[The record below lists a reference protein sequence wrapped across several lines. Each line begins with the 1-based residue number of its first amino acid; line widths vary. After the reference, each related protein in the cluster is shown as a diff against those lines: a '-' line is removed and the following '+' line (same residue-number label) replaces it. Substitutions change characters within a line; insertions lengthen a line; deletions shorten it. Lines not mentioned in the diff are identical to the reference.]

1 MTNEQ
6 QRVVHVNGA
15 QENLA
20 AATVSELLAGHLAR
34 RELDLRGIAVALNGR
49 VIPRAAWNTTALK
62 DGDAIEIVRAM
73 RGG

>member
-1 MTNEQ
+1 MNNEQ

-15 QENLA
+15 RENLA
-20 AATVSELLAGHLAR
+20 AATVSELLAG
-34 RELDLRGIAVALNGR
+34 REIDLRGIAVALNGR
-49 VIPRAAWNTTALK
+49 VVPRAAWETTVLK

>member
-1 MTNEQ
+1 MNNEQ

-15 QENLA
+15 RESLA
-20 AATVSELLAGHLAR
+20 AATVSELLAG
-34 RELDLRGIAVALNGR
+34 REIDLRGIAVALNGR
-49 VIPRAAWNTTALK
+49 VVPRGAWDATAIK